1 MLTIEQLTEFEDRGL
16 VRVAGLLPLARV
28 AILRDAL
35 ITHLERKGL
44 WHNGGW
50 SPSLP
55 RFEEAP
61 AAGFKLAREV
71 KHHPALKELIA
82 PEVMDAIGQLTGGKP
97 VRAMMDAAQVLFTLP
112 NARDWSV
119 PSTVWHLDLPR
130 LPGDGLPGVQ
140 LFTFLDQVEPH
151 GGGTLVVAGSHRL
164 LGGQFIR
171 SRDLKKRLKREP
183 WFADLFS
190 GHVHD
195 RARFVD
201 RPGRAGNVPV
211 QVVELTGQPGDV
223 YLVDI
228 RLLHTL
234 APNAGSVPRMMAT
247 QRFLLDETWQTLSD
261 LEQTRQS
268 A

>member
-1 MLTIEQLTEFEDRGL
+1 MLTPKQLSEFEDRGL
-16 VRVAGLLPLARV
+16 VRVAGLLPLERV

-44 WHNGGW
+44 WHEGGW

-55 RFEEAP
+55 SLDASP
-61 AAGFKLAREV
+61 AAGFKLAREI
-71 KHHPALKELIA
+71 KRHPALRELIA
-82 PEVMDAIGQLTGGKP
+82 PEVLDVIGQLTGGKP
-97 VRAMMDAAQVLFTLP
+97 VRPMMDAAQVLFTLP
-112 NARDWSV
+112 NANDWSV
-119 PSTVWHLDLPR
+119 PSSVWHLDLPR
-130 LPGDGLPGVQ
+130 LPGAGLPGVQ
-140 LFTFLDQVEPH
+140 LFTFLNQVEPH
-151 GGGTLVVAGSHRL
+151 CGGTLVVAGSHRL

-171 SRDLKKRLKREP
+171 SRDVKKRLKREP

-190 GHVHD
+190 GNVHD

-201 RPGRAGNVPV
+201 RPGRAGHVPV
-211 QVVELTGQPGDV
+211 QVVELTGRPGDV

-234 APNAGSVPRMMAT
+234 APNAGAVPRMMAT
-247 QRFLLDETWQTLSD
+247 QRFLLDETWQALSD
-261 LEQTRQS
+261 LEQARQT